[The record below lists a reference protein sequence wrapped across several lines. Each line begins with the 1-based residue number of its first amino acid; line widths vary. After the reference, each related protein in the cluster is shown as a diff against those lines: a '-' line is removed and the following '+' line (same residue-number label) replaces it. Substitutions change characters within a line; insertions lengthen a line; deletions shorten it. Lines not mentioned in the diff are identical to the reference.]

1 MQALS
6 SSQYKYTTFFVE
18 IQISLTSRNIQATV
32 KMRQFAAACIWRV
45 LYYEEHMAN
54 WYSSTSMRGA
64 GGCNSRRFRDRAFLE
79 SWVSIW
85 LVSNI
90 YPAPYM
96 VVFHQ
101 VTSFDSLLYITFFE
115 RMKQREPWDGN
126 KKSLI
131 HTGYCLFD
139 VHVRFLMNRAFSQPT
154 ILQWW
159 SPKSPIH
166 YNGKQ
171 AKKHAKR
178 EALTTF
184 SIYSLA
190 LQQPFFT
197 FAWW

>member
-1 MQALS
+1 MRVLS

-45 LYYEEHMAN
+45 LYYEEHMVD
-54 WYSSTSMRGA
+54 WYSQTSMRGA
-64 GGCNSRRFRDRAFLE
+64 GDCNSRRFRDRAFLE

-101 VTSFDSLLYITFFE
+101 VTSFDSLLYITFSCA
-115 RMKQREPWDGN
+115 RNRGNPGDGN

-139 VHVRFLMNRAFSQPT
+139 VHVRFLLNRAFSQPT
-154 ILQWW
+154 ILQ
-159 SPKSPIH
+159 
-166 YNGKQ
+166 
-171 AKKHAKR
+171 
-178 EALTTF
+178 
-184 SIYSLA
+184 
-190 LQQPFFT
+190 
-197 FAWW
+197 